1 LNIEIKAKY
10 LKKILEEKLEI
21 DRKELMNKTGKEG
34 QPAHVAANGK
44 IYDVTNS
51 RLWKNGRHMNR
62 HEAGTDLTTEL
73 AAAPHG
79 AEVLERFPVIGSLKT
94 ESEKVALPLPGWLA
108 NFLEAYP
115 FFKRHPHPMVVH
127 FPMVFFIIIPA
138 FLAWYYFISPMASLL
153 DSIVYLH
160 IPGTFSLPF
169 AMLTGWLSWKVNYL
183 GKPIDK
189 ISRKILFSFILLV
202 MNLIVLF
209 ALWQNPTILANPQG
223 VQWVIPILIFSY
235 FPVVSCIGAQGGE
248 LVYPVH

>member
-1 LNIEIKAKY
+1 
-10 LKKILEEKLEI
+10 LEI
-21 DRKELMNKTGKEG
+21 DQNELKNKTGKEG

-62 HEAGTDLTTEL
+62 HEAGADLTSEL

-79 AEVLERFPVIGSLKT
+79 AEVLERFPLIGNLKAET
-94 ESEKVALPLPGWLA
+94 ETVALPLPGWLSK
-108 NFLEAYP
+108 FLEAYP

-127 FPMVFFIIIPA
+127 FPMVFYIIMPA
-138 FLAWYYFISPMASLL
+138 FLAWYYIISPAESLL
-153 DSIVYLH
+153 DSIFYLH
-160 IPGTFSLPF
+160 ILGTLSLPF

-202 MNLIVLF
+202 MNLIVLPF
-209 ALWQNPTILANPQG
+209 LFLDPSILAHPQG
-223 VQWVIPILIFSY
+223 IQFVIPILIFLY
-235 FPVVSCIGAQGGE
+235 LPIVSFIGAQGGE

>member
-1 LNIEIKAKY
+1 MDQNE
-10 LKKILEEKLEI
+10 LK
-21 DRKELMNKTGKEG
+21 NKTGKEG

-62 HEAGTDLTTEL
+62 HEAGTDLTSEL

-79 AEVLERFPVIGSLKT
+79 AEVLERFPMVGNLTT
-94 ESEKVALPLPGWLA
+94 ESEKVSLPLPGWLS

-127 FPMVFFIIIPA
+127 FPMVFYMIIPA
-138 FLAWYYFISPMASLL
+138 FLAWYYLISPAASLL
-153 DSIVYLH
+153 DSILYLH
-160 IPGTFSLPF
+160 ILASLSLPF
-169 AMLTGWLSWKVNYL
+169 AMITGWLSWKVNYL

-189 ISRKILFSFILLV
+189 ISRKIIFSFLLFAL
-202 MNLIVLF
+202 NLIVLA
-209 ALWQNPTILANPQG
+209 ALILNPTILAQPQG
-223 VQWVIPILIFSY
+223 VQWVMPILIFAY
-235 FPVVSCIGAQGGE
+235 LPIVAFIGAQGGE